1 MYNGHHDQVVLELGC
16 QNKGHSFLNYSFGNS
31 RAFYYSIHLVNIRG
45 SRVVEM
51 REARVHDWG
60 VSAGFWGE
68 TVGPG
73 GTFVL
78 LSPMEAEA
86 ALL

>member
-1 MYNGHHDQVVLELGC
+1 M
-16 QNKGHSFLNYSFGNS
+16 
-31 RAFYYSIHLVNIRG
+31 NIWRQ
-45 SRVVEM
+45 RIVKT
-51 REARVHDWG
+51 REARDHDWG
-60 VSAGFWGE
+60 VRAGQ

-86 ALL
+86 ALI